1 MPGAPV
7 RGTLN
12 PAHARRRYCV
22 RRTVERRCRRHR
34 PQSPPVPNRCLLAR
48 PPSTVTQGVPIP
60 SRWRH
65 RSPRGFQTIAS
76 SIGSQGMNY
85 VFEATVRYLFRRV
98 TRRARPA
105 ITLITEKRDAAGNR
119 RELLHPR
126 PHSPRPSTFV
136 ITNPDHPDRDHRQVG
151 AVQAVTTATACRRMG
166 PNQTVTTTPR
176 HHTGGAT
183 SSRPPGANSGCH
195 SHSSTSSNT
204 DNTRALRNR
213 DISGRGRTGRG
224 RHRSNPLH
232 NFGIE
237 RLIEEIGGHF
247 GPFRAPSPG
256 PLVGA

>member
-1 MPGAPV
+1 MLANAFTYAKRTRPGGARSRIGGEPRTWRPFHGRADGGVAMPGAPV

-136 ITNPDHPDRDHRQVG
+136 ITNPDHPDR
-151 AVQAVTTATACRRMG
+151 
-166 PNQTVTTTPR
+166 
-176 HHTGGAT
+176 
-183 SSRPPGANSGCH
+183 
-195 SHSSTSSNT
+195 
-204 DNTRALRNR
+204 
-213 DISGRGRTGRG
+213 
-224 RHRSNPLH
+224 
-232 NFGIE
+232 
-237 RLIEEIGGHF
+237 
-247 GPFRAPSPG
+247 
-256 PLVGA
+256 